1 MTRGSR
7 RRGLGALV
15 PLVAVLLPW
24 AEAFAQSPAQPSA
37 PPAAAASSPPAAA
50 PAAPAQT
57 PKVEG
62 DLTRGEG
69 MRAYQAAMAAR
80 RLGPQRAPTVEE
92 FRERVADAE
101 ALVRANRTDEAIS
114 RLTEIVESRDFAVQA
129 ETDEGR
135 AAVLAL
141 GEAYAAAGIRQ
152 PARGYLRRVLTTK
165 GAWESRGAYARRAV
179 KKLVEIGLETRAFA
193 DAEADLKDVP
203 ESAPEETK
211 AEIAYLRGRAREA
224 ANDPDGALGFYAKVP
239 ETSRFWSQA
248 TYLSGLIHVEHGR
261 AKEGE
266 NLFCKVAD
274 PKRQDKTAPV
284 LADEKFFAVRDL
296 ARLALGRVAHDQFR
310 HDDARYYYYLVPRDS
325 DRLSEALYEAATTRY
340 EKKDYQG
347 ARELLDELKKL
358 DKHHR
363 YEDEA
368 GILDAYIDLALCRFA
383 ESDKKL
389 RAFLTRYEPIRN
401 AARTLGGS
409 ERGVSALLAAASNK
423 ADAGAVEATSLA
435 ISPDALRTVAALV
448 RIDPTYAQIAKKSA
462 ILEREVSGLR
472 LAKRTLG
479 DMQAS
484 LATNGGVRP
493 ATDDKPDLAERDAEA
508 RASLDGVRRDLDDLA
523 ATKNDATVGELRKE
537 LASLEGKLKVAGA
550 QARAAEGAE
559 SPTDLG
565 GLWKHDEQR
574 ATSLSADVEGV
585 RRELSGT
592 EQALAKD
599 ALRRL
604 DLRLSRL
611 LRRARLGRIESVL
624 GKKRALEVEIEA
636 IADGFLPRDA
646 VDSLDAA
653 RYLKDSEE
661 YWPFEGD
668 DWPDEYVGGEGLR

>member
-1 MTRGSR
+1 
-7 RRGLGALV
+7 
-15 PLVAVLLPW
+15 
-24 AEAFAQSPAQPSA
+24 
-37 PPAAAASSPPAAA
+37 
-50 PAAPAQT
+50 
-57 PKVEG
+57 
-62 DLTRGEG
+62 
-69 MRAYQAAMAAR
+69 
-80 RLGPQRAPTVEE
+80 
-92 FRERVADAE
+92 
-101 ALVRANRTDEAIS
+101 
-114 RLTEIVESRDFAVQA
+114 
-129 ETDEGR
+129 
-135 AAVLAL
+135 
-141 GEAYAAAGIRQ
+141 
-152 PARGYLRRVLTTK
+152 
-165 GAWESRGAYARRAV
+165 
-179 KKLVEIGLETRAFA
+179 
-193 DAEADLKDVP
+193 
-203 ESAPEETK
+203 
-211 AEIAYLRGRAREA
+211 
-224 ANDPDGALGFYAKVP
+224 
-239 ETSRFWSQA
+239 
-248 TYLSGLIHVEHGR
+248 
-261 AKEGE
+261 
-266 NLFCKVAD
+266 
-274 PKRQDKTAPV
+274 
-284 LADEKFFAVRDL
+284 
-296 ARLALGRVAHDQFR
+296 
-310 HDDARYYYYLVPRDS
+310 
-325 DRLSEALYEAATTRY
+325 
-340 EKKDYQG
+340 
-347 ARELLDELKKL
+347 
-358 DKHHR
+358 
-363 YEDEA
+363 
-368 GILDAYIDLALCRFA
+368 
-383 ESDKKL
+383 
-389 RAFLTRYEPIRN
+389 
-401 AARTLGGS
+401 
-409 ERGVSALLAAASNK
+409 
-423 ADAGAVEATSLA
+423 GAVEATSLA

-493 ATDDKPDLAERDAEA
+493 ATDDKPDLAERDSEA

-523 ATKNDATVGELRKE
+523 ATKNDATVAELRKE

-574 ATSLSADVEGV
+574 ATSLSRDVENV

-592 EQALAKD
+592 EQSLAKD